1 MYYKE
6 SIMKQLINII
16 LVLAMFLVLG
26 GCSKDDSTIPNTG
39 EIEHIK
45 ILSIYEDESLYSVSE
60 TCELDNNKLI
70 YVVAN
75 IDSNKSEIFIRDK
88 VSNSQTEQVLSTNLW
103 KVRSLVCSPSGDSF
117 AVAVGDE
124 VRLYRQG
131 TNTSYMSD
139 TIIGVD
145 HLIYTHDGEKLIAVS
160 SDHTAYIY
168 NTLSLLLL
176 KSFDTA
182 IGYTSKR
189 NVLGVS
195 DDDATMVLLGGY
207 ENEKLVVIDLNSTLA
222 REVTTPALS
231 GTFSQAF
238 YENNSK
244 LVVGSGHGDGHI
256 YIVDLNNVTEI
267 ERYDIGLENYIYDM
281 KIINQHYLL
290 AGGYDHD
297 FVLYDLATHSVIAH
311 EPLAIINNI
320 EVLLNGDVVV
330 STGAGRG
337 GSIFTLKVTP

>member
-1 MYYKE
+1 
-6 SIMKQLINII
+6 MKQLINII
-16 LVLAMFLVLG
+16 LVLAIFLILG
-26 GCSKDDSTIPNTG
+26 GCSEDDSTESSVSNTG
-39 EIEHIK
+39 EIEHIE
-45 ILSIYEDESLYSVSE
+45 ILSVYEDESLYSVSE
-60 TCELDNNKLI
+60 TCELENNKLI

-75 IDSNKSEIFIRDK
+75 TDSNKSEIFIRDK
-88 VSNSQTEQVLSTNLW
+88 ESDSQTEQILSTDLW
-103 KVRSLVCSPSGDSF
+103 QVRNLVCAPSGDSF

-124 VRLYRQG
+124 VRLYGGG

-139 TIIGVD
+139 TIIGVE

-168 NTLSLLLL
+168 NTLSLLLI
-176 KSFDTA
+176 KSFDTT
-182 IGYTSKR
+182 IGYTSQK

-195 DDDATMVLLGGY
+195 GDDAKMVLLGGY
-207 ENEKLVVIDLNSTLA
+207 ENEKLVVIDLNSSLVT
-222 REVTTPALS
+222 EVTTPALS

-244 LVVGSGHGDGHI
+244 LVVGSGYGDGHI
-256 YIVDLNNVTEI
+256 YIVDLNNTTEI

-281 KIINQHYLL
+281 KIIDEHYLL

-297 FVLYDLATHSVIAH
+297 FVLYDLATHSVVAQKS
-311 EPLAIINNI
+311 LAPINNI
-320 EVLLNGDVVV
+320 EVLLNGDIVV

-337 GSIFTLKVTP
+337 GGIYTLKVTP